1 MIGRGIG
8 VGFVCFHFERV
19 IMDWYANGV
28 VNIVIPWGR
37 VFPLREDLPKAVKS
51 QTEGGNGNAEKF
63 WDWNEDQVKNYL

>member
-1 MIGRGIG
+1 
-8 VGFVCFHFERV
+8 
-19 IMDWYANGV
+19 MDWYANGV